1 MTHIAIRHKSNNN
14 FFQIDNINLHSLTN
28 DMSVEELYDEAWRNA
43 VDDKLVDKSERS
55 DYVFEIV
62 Q

>member
-14 FFQIDNINLHSLTN
+14 FFHIDNINLRSLTN
-28 DMSVEELYDEAWRNA
+28 DVSVEELYDEAWRNA

>member
-14 FFQIDNINLHSLTN
+14 FFQIDNINLRSLTN
-28 DMSVEELYDEAWRNA
+28 DVSVEELYDEAWRNA